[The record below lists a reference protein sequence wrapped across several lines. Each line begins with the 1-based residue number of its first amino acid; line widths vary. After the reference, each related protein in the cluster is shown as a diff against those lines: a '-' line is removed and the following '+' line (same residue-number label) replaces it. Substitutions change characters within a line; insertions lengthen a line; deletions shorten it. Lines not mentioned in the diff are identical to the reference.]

1 MSTNEPEKMTAQQ
14 EVPYEGVTCECTADG
29 TVPDYLPEIRR
40 VLSVRAEAIPGGQY
54 TGQNRAE
61 CAGSCRFAI
70 LYADPDGV
78 ISSVEAVG
86 DFECSVPLSGADPSS
101 VLTCWEAVAEPPTC
115 RLGGPRKYSLRTVVC
130 CRARVFLPGPDSLTP
145 PAAEDGCG
153 CEVLQKEQSVREVI
167 PFVTDPIPL
176 TGSVLCEAEG
186 EVKVLLSEGRVLVR
200 DCVAENGV
208 CLCRGEVRVGMLCE
222 AGGGAAFPL
231 SVVIPFEEEV
241 AEIAAGDGCRTT
253 CHGYL
258 TECNCAVVE
267 DGEGGRSIGADV
279 TMVLDGCR
287 IRQVRIAPTADLYS
301 VHCPSHVQYSGCDA
315 WENLFAGNFCFTL
328 DGSAGREDAGED
340 AVSVADTSVTVSP
353 ARFSAEG
360 NTLTA
365 EADARVQMILL
376 SAPDADG
383 HCTPSAVSFT
393 CPVKMEISMQNPL
406 PEEAKITGYIT
417 ITAPHGRLDQNR
429 FFFDCEASLSVS
441 ADRADSMQIVTGFE
455 ADTGHPYPAPHTGMI
470 CAAYL
475 HDGDTLWQVAKRY
488 HVPVS
493 AIAESNALPPEATE
507 EPDNRYAL
515 DGYVKLL
522 IEE

>member
-40 VLSVRAEAIPGGQY
+40 VLSVQAEAVPGGQY

-61 CAGSCRFAI
+61 CAGNCRFAI
-70 LYADPDGV
+70 LYADPDGA
-78 ISSVEAVG
+78 IASVEAVG
-86 DFECSVPLSGADPSS
+86 DFECSVPLSGADPAS
-101 VLTCWEAVAEPPTC
+101 VTVCWEAAAETPTC
-115 RLGGPRKYSLRTVVC
+115 RLGGPRKFSLRTVVC
-130 CRARVFLPGPDSLTP
+130 CRARVFTPGPDSLTP
-145 PAAEDGCG
+145 PAPGDGCG
-153 CEVLQKEQSVREVI
+153 CEVLQKEQCVREVI

-176 TGSVLCEAEG
+176 TGSVPCEAEG
-186 EVKVLLSEGRVLVR
+186 EIGILLSEGRVLVR
-200 DCVAENGV
+200 ECAMEEGV

-222 AGGGAAFPL
+222 SDSGAFPL
-231 SVVIPFEEEV
+231 SVIIPFEEEI
-241 AEIAAGDGCRTT
+241 AETGAGEGCRAT

-258 TECNCAVVE
+258 TECSCAVVE

-279 TMVLDGCR
+279 AMVLDGCR
-287 IRQVRIAPTADLYS
+287 MRQVRIAPTADLYS
-301 VHCPSHVQYSGCDA
+301 VHCPSYVRYGDCDA
-315 WENLFAGNFCFTL
+315 WENLFAGNYCFTL
-328 DGSAGREDAGED
+328 DGSVAREETGED
-340 AVSVADTSVTVSP
+340 AVSVADTSVVLSGT
-353 ARFSAEG
+353 RFSSAG

-376 SAPDADG
+376 SALDADG
-383 HCTPSAVSFT
+383 HCTPSSVSFT
-393 CPVKMEISMQNPL
+393 YPVKMEVSMQNPL
-406 PEEAKITGYIT
+406 PAEAKITGCIT
-417 ITAPHGRLDQNR
+417 LTAPHGRLDQSR

-441 ADRADSMQIVTGFE
+441 ADRSRGMRIVTGFE
-455 ADTGHPYPAPHTGMI
+455 ADTDHPYPAPRTGMI

-475 HDGDTLWQVAKRY
+475 HDDDTLWQVAKRY

-493 AIAESNALPPEATE
+493 AIAESNALPAEATE
-507 EPDNRYAL
+507 DPDSRYVL